1 VQGQEENDMRY
12 FILTD
17 LEGVAGNHSFAQ
29 TRTKDLAA
37 KEPGMRQLAK
47 EVNACI
53 EGIRS
58 VDADADID
66 VWDGHGSGGI
76 FPGDIVGANL
86 LPHTVKQ
93 FKKIPEYQALLFV
106 GQHAMAGTPYAPLR
120 HTYSSLHVAYYKLN
134 GSYIGEFGGRAITA
148 AHYKVRTIFIAGD
161 DKAAHEA
168 QILIP
173 EIETAVV
180 KWGKGEEDAVSLSS
194 EEACAVIR
202 EGAARAVR
210 RMDQIP
216 LLQGF
221 EPPFRLEIRYY
232 EPMDRERRQ
241 KPGVTIIDDRTLVI
255 ETDDLLSLPL

>member
-1 VQGQEENDMRY
+1 MRY

-17 LEGVAGNHSFAQ
+17 LEGVAGNHSFSQ
-29 TRTKDLAA
+29 TRTNDLVA

-47 EVNACI
+47 EVNACVQ
-53 EGIRS
+53 GIRS
-58 VDADADID
+58 VDPNADID

-76 FPGDIVGANL
+76 FPGDIIGANL
-86 LPHTVKQ
+86 IPHTVKQ
-93 FKKIPEYQALLFV
+93 FKEIQKYQVLMFV

-148 AHYKVRTIFIAGD
+148 AHLGVRTIFIAGD

-168 QILIP
+168 QILLP

-180 KWGKGEEDAVSLSS
+180 KWGKGEEEAVSLSS

-202 EGAARAVR
+202 KGAEQAVK

-216 LLQGF
+216 LLKGF
-221 EPPFRLEIRYY
+221 TPPFRLEIRYY
-232 EPMDRERRQ
+232 QPLQRDKWQR
-241 KPGVTIIDDRTLVI
+241 PGVTTIDDRTLVI
-255 ETDDLLSLPL
+255 ETDELQSLPL